1 MMIQVKKTPNL
12 VPNPILLCQLSKA
25 NRARITAAMVI
36 ATFVAIEAIGHP
48 DVPIATKLLNFCNV
62 CCDPNDI

>member
-25 NRARITAAMVI
+25 NRARITVAMVI

-48 DVPIATKLLNFCNV
+48 DVPIAINLLNFCNFV
-62 CCDPNDI
+62 L